1 MHLMKTSPNNTL
13 EICQERFDNLVAFH
27 VDKGEGTI
35 YTSHVG
41 EFTQDYVNSISA
53 ELEERMFEDGEKKAV
68 VKKVFSIIVEGLQNI
83 RIHGEEDTTGYQ
95 SSFFLIIKDDSAFT
109 IYLGNLIP
117 SKIEEDIKERVD
129 TVNGLEKSELKE
141 LYMNVLTNGVISS
154 KGGAGL
160 GYITMSMKS
169 GNALDCHFEEIS
181 DELSLYDLKIVV
193 DRS

>member
-1 MHLMKTSPNNTL
+1 MKTTPNSTI
-13 EICQERFDNLVAFH
+13 EICQERFDNLVSFH
-27 VDKGEGTI
+27 VDEGEGNI

-41 EFTQDYVNSISA
+41 EFTQDYVNSVSA
-53 ELEERMFEDGEKKAV
+53 ELEERMFEDGEKKGV

-83 RIHGEEDTTGYQ
+83 RIHGEEDADGSQ
-95 SSFFLIIKDDSAFT
+95 SSFFLIIKDDEAFT

-117 SKIEEDIKERVD
+117 VRIKEDIQRRVD
-129 TVNGLEKSELKE
+129 TVNDLDKAELKE

-169 GNALDCHFEEIS
+169 GNPLGCHFE
-181 DELSLYDLKIVV
+181 DVNDKLSLYDLKITVN
-193 DRS
+193 RK

>member
-1 MHLMKTSPNNTL
+1 MKTSPNSTL
-13 EICQERFDNLVAFH
+13 EICQERFDKLVSLH
-27 VDKGEGTI
+27 VDGSGGSI

-53 ELEERMFEDGEKKAV
+53 ELEERMFEDGEKKGV
-68 VKKVFSIIVEGLQNI
+68 VKKVFSIIVEGLQNV
-83 RIHGEEDTTGYQ
+83 RIHGEEDSEGNQ
-95 SSFFLIIKDDSAFT
+95 SSFFLIIRDDESFT

-117 SKIEEDIKERVD
+117 SKIEKDIQKRVD
-129 TVNGLEKSELKE
+129 TVNSLERAELKE

-169 GNALDCHFEEIS
+169 GNPLGCNFEKVT
-181 DELSLYDLKIVV
+181 DELSLYDLKITVN
-193 DRS
+193 RA

>member
-1 MHLMKTSPNNTL
+1 MKTSPNSTL
-13 EICQERFDNLVAFH
+13 EICQDRFNKLVSLH
-27 VDKGEGTI
+27 VDEGGGNI

-53 ELEERMFEDGEKKAV
+53 ELEERMFEDGEKKGV
-68 VKKVFSIIVEGLQNI
+68 VKKIFSIIVEGLQNI
-83 RIHGEEDTTGYQ
+83 RIHGEEDEEGHQ
-95 SSFFLIIKDDSAFT
+95 SSFFLIVKDDEAFT

-117 SKIEEDIKERVD
+117 SKIEEDIQRRVD
-129 TVNGLEKSELKE
+129 TVNGLDRAELKE

-169 GNALDCHFEEIS
+169 GNSLGCHFEKVNNK
-181 DELSLYDLKIVV
+181 LSLYDLKITVN
-193 DRS
+193 RL

>member
-1 MHLMKTSPNNTL
+1 MKATPNSTI
-13 EICQERFDNLVAFH
+13 EICQERFDNLVSLH
-27 VDKGEGTI
+27 VDEGDGNI

-53 ELEERMFEDGEKKAV
+53 ELEERMFEDREKKGV
-68 VKKVFSIIVEGLQNI
+68 VKKIFSIIVEGLQNI
-83 RIHGEEDTTGYQ
+83 RIHGEEDADGSQ
-95 SSFFLIIKDDSAFT
+95 SSFFLIVRDEQAFT

-117 SKIEEDIKERVD
+117 SRIKEDIQRRVD
-129 TVNGLEKSELKE
+129 TVNGLERVELKE

-169 GNALDCHFEEIS
+169 GNPLECHFIEVN
-181 DELSLYDLKIVV
+181 DKLSLYDLKITVN
-193 DRS
+193 RK